1 MKQNKIMG
9 ELFLLFSLC
18 LLGVV
23 TSELLPIAIPASVTT
38 MLITLLFLLFH
49 IIKEEQ
55 LSSVCDFLCTNLA
68 FFFIPTCITIMD
80 EFELIRTHGMILL
93 FICFVGTML
102 TFLCTAMVVVVL
114 SKVFVKEETKV

>member
-1 MKQNKIMG
+1 MKQNNIMG

-18 LLGVV
+18 LLGVII
-23 TSELLPIAIPASVTT
+23 SQLLPIAIPASVIT
-38 MLITLLFLLFH
+38 MLITLLFLLVH
-49 IIKEEQ
+49 LIKEDQ
-55 LSSVCDFLCTNLA
+55 LSNVCDFLCSNLA

-80 EFELIRTHGMILL
+80 EFELIRTQGMVLL

-114 SKVFVKEETKV
+114 SKIFVKEEKKV